1 MKTEKIYIDNEFIR
15 LDALLKFGGIAET
28 GGQAKLLVQS
38 GQIQVN
44 GEVCTQRG
52 KKMRAGDT
60 AQNEDEM
67 LEVCQKL

>member
-1 MKTEKIYIDNEFIR
+1 MKTEKIYIDSEFIR

-28 GGQAKLLVQS
+28 GGQAKVLVQS
-38 GQIQVN
+38 GQIKVN

-60 AQNEDEM
+60 AQSGDKT
-67 LEVCQKL
+67 LEVCQK

>member
-52 KKMRAGDT
+52 KKMCAGDT

-67 LEVCQKL
+67 LEVCQK

>member
-1 MKTEKIYIDNEFIR
+1 MKTEKVYIESEFIR

-38 GQIQVN
+38 GQIKVN

-60 AQNEDEM
+60 AQNEDKM
-67 LEVCQKL
+67 LEVCQK